1 MSEIKEYYKSI
12 LSNYLENISKEE
24 VVEKKY
30 DIPSFILTAKQA
42 RIMTDKAI
50 IHKLHSE
57 LEKVKEYAKEGK
69 CKRPLRINKKFDYK
83 FVVEYLTNAL
93 GYILTDFTETE
104 DSIEFTLNW

>member
-30 DIPSFILTAKQA
+30 DIPTFILTAKQA

-50 IHKLHSE
+50 INKLQYE
-57 LEKVKEYAKEGK
+57 LDKVKEFVKEGK
-69 CKRPLRINKKFDYK
+69 CKRPLKINKKFDYK

-93 GYILTDFTETE
+93 GYILTDFTETD